1 MRMSDRFRKDF
12 PEETIEICADV
23 YVLKVGNHYVREG
36 RLFDELKEADH
47 YDCIGPMTGRDSL
60 RMATDASELV
70 PGSRVVKVRKV
81 RKPFKVG
88 DRVRLVR
95 DPNNGVDTRCV
106 GKKGRVTDLLWY
118 GSFGVRFDDGPNPI
132 FRDAWWFGPHEQGTL
147 KRLRPKASP

>member
-12 PEETIEICADV
+12 PEETIELCADV

-81 RKPFKVG
+81 RRSLSVG
-88 DRVRLVR
+88 DRVAWSTRTSSVPGSVEGISESGYSALVR
-95 DPNNGVDTRCV
+95 FR
-106 GKKGRVTDLLWY
+106 KGNAFWLPV
-118 GSFGVRFDDGPNPI
+118 SM
-132 FRDAWWFGPHEQGTL
+132 L